1 MSIDLHAHTTASDG
15 VLTPE
20 ELVASAA
27 SIGLRALAVCD
38 HDTIDG
44 VGPALDAGR
53 ALGVRVV
60 PSVELSA
67 VVGGL
72 DLHILGYCVDPSDPT
87 LHARL
92 DRLREARVSRA
103 RSMVSALREAGHDV
117 SIDEVLILARGG
129 SVGRSHVAR
138 ALVDHGVVRSLRDAF
153 EQLIGRGRPFYVA
166 KSVTGPEE
174 VISLVLGAG
183 GVPVIAHPAV
193 TGAVHLLP
201 SLAEAGLLGIEV
213 HHPEH
218 DDKARS
224 DLLSIAQ
231 RLGLLV
237 TGGSDYHGPGSG
249 ADLGCCDVPDALLS
263 PLLAAA
269 RRG

>member
-1 MSIDLHAHTTASDG
+1 MSIDLHTHTTASDG
-15 VLTPE
+15 ALTPE

-27 SIGLRALAVCD
+27 SLGLRAIAVCD
-38 HDTIDG
+38 HDTVDG

-67 VVGGL
+67 AVGGL
-72 DLHILGYCVDPSDPT
+72 DLHILGFCVDPSDPT
-87 LHARL
+87 LRACLDDLRAARL
-92 DRLREARVSRA
+92 TRA
-103 RSMVSALREAGHDV
+103 RSMVCALRDAGHDV
-117 SIDEVLILARGG
+117 SMDEVLLLARGG

-138 ALVDHGVVRSLRDAF
+138 ALVDQGVVRSLRDAF

-166 KSVTGPEE
+166 KPVTGPDK

-183 GVPVIAHPAV
+183 GVPVIAHAAV
-193 TGAVHLLP
+193 TGAMHLLP

-213 HHPEH
+213 YHPEH
-218 DDKARS
+218 DAAARAG
-224 DLLSIAQ
+224 LLSVSQ

-237 TGGSDYHGPGSG
+237 TGGSDYHGPGAG
-249 ADLGCCDVPDALLS
+249 AGLGCCDVPDGLLE

-269 RRG
+269 RAA